1 MNALKKALVHTA
13 VGGMKAIYLP
23 LKALPSKKKV
33 TFISRQ
39 SDTPSRDIRILE
51 KAIKER
57 WDDCQVVVLS
67 KRLTPSVDYVI
78 HLIKQM
84 YHLSTSR
91 TVILDSYSIPVSVL
105 KHKKDL
111 RVIQMW
117 HAIGS
122 MKCFGYAMIGKEEGR
137 DPDIA
142 RILKMHQNYDLIL
155 ISSMDFIKDYV
166 KGFGLTPQEVKEKVR
181 EIPLPKMDY
190 LSNHQYM
197 LHRRH
202 ELFGE
207 NPKLAEK
214 KNILYCPT
222 FRKDVSDYDV
232 ESVKALLDSVN
243 FDKYNVIYKPHP
255 LSQLKIDDERIIT
268 GIKDNIDAISVSDFV
283 ITDYSSIMYEAGI
296 AGKPIYLY
304 AYDWD
309 NYSEKREL
317 NIDLQKEVP
326 AIFTGNPNEIVADI
340 ESGAYDYKALKKFIN
355 KNAKMPSGGSAVE
368 AILDLI
374 KI

>member
-13 VGGMKAIYLP
+13 VGGMKLIYLP
-23 LKALPSKKKV
+23 LKALPDKRKV

-51 KAIKER
+51 KSIKDR
-57 WDDCQVVVLS
+57 WDDCEVVVLS
-67 KRLTPSVDYVI
+67 KRLTPSVDYII
-78 HLIKQM
+78 HLVKQM

-105 KHKKDL
+105 KHKKNL
-111 RVIQMW
+111 RIIQMW

-142 RILKMHQNYDLIL
+142 HILKMHRNYDLIL
-155 ISSMDFIKDYV
+155 ISSMDFIKDYIE
-166 KGFGLTPQEVKEKVR
+166 GFGLTKEEVKEKVR

-190 LSNHQYM
+190 LANHEYM
-197 LHRRH
+197 LQRRH
-202 ELFGE
+202 ELFSE
-207 NPKLAEK
+207 MPSLAEK

-222 FRKDVSDYDV
+222 FRKDVSDYDREKV
-232 ESVKALLDSVN
+232 RTLLDAVN
-243 FDKYNVIYKPHP
+243 HDKYNVIYKPHP
-255 LSQLKIDDERIIT
+255 LSELNINDERLIT
-268 GIKDNIDAISVSDFV
+268 AIKDNIDAIAVSDFV

-309 NYSEKREL
+309 NYSGKREL

-326 AIFTGNPNEIVADI
+326 AIFTSDPKSIVAAI
-340 ESGAYDYKALKKFIN
+340 ESEKYDYKALKKFID
-355 KNAKMPSGGSAVE
+355 KNAKLPPGGRAVE

-374 KI
+374 RL